1 MDNHGCCYLWCDWNS
16 RNLLF
21 VPDLT
26 GEDLAIRDERFKAY
40 LVENGWVGEMG
51 KDDMKALADNPPVP
65 EPQFDFEGERKEN
78 AQ

>member
-1 MDNHGCCYLWCDWNS
+1 M
-16 RNLLF
+16 
-21 VPDLT
+21 T

-51 KDDMKALADNPPVP
+51 KDDMKALAGSPPVP